1 MPLGGTNSNDSRFG
15 NNNMMQHSEEIPM
28 NRIRTHNS
36 TNWNG
41 NPNGD
46 DSIYKHD
53 TRGKEEPMN
62 DAPQAGIAGRRKLA
76 KVNSRGEHHKD
87 KDTQLTGMGK
97 IYDKIVGFSVV
108 TRYMVYVVPVAG
120 IIAIPIALGATTAK
134 ETRVGGMRLLWFFLW
149 VELVWLSIWIAK
161 LFAQFL
167 PYLFVFLC
175 GVVSPGTRKYAL
187 ILRNVEIPLSLVG
200 WAVATNATFKVLS
213 ERGDNIPMGWYGIMQ
228 KILGAA
234 LIASIIYL
242 AEKMIIQLISISY
255 HQRSFDNRIADSKR
269 NIFLLGLLYDAS
281 RSLFPMY
288 CQEFED
294 EDYMIAT
301 SFEGAVGGKLKQSH
315 AHKKR
320 SGSATPMR
328 LLNGAMRVGDKVTS
342 AFGNIATEI
351 TGKQVFNPNSAHSI
365 VIEALEKKKS
375 SEALARRIW
384 MSFVVEGAEGLT
396 LEDIREVL
404 GPARRDEA
412 DEAFYSIDV
421 DGNADISL
429 DEMVLKIVDMSRERK
444 AIANSMHDI
453 GGAISVLDSVLASVA
468 FVIIVFIFVAFLNAN
483 FVTTLAT
490 AGTTLLSLSFVF
502 AVTCQEF
509 LGSCI
514 FLFIKH
520 PYDVGDRVDI
530 KGPEQ
535 EQLVVQ
541 QISLLYT
548 VFKRID
554 YMKMVQV
561 PNIVL
566 NTMWIENVTRSS
578 AMKEQFEL
586 SISFDTSL
594 EDVELLRAEMEAFVQ
609 HPDNSRDYQP
619 DIIMECSGV
628 GTMDK
633 MVLKTEIRHKSNW
646 SNETVRA
653 SRRSKFFC
661 ALVLALR
668 KIPIYGPGGG
678 GDALGDPANPTYS
691 VTVTD
696 EMAAAAREKAAKD
709 KEAQRLVATK
719 KDEVIDAG
727 DVEKSGVLAT
737 GAEHAAMGAMTN
749 RKAGDD
755 EGRDNSSGSTLGGDE
770 NHLERKRSHDIE
782 RLRSDLVK
790 RQSTRGKRRAEM
802 PSLNTA
808 GLSGRASMD
817 VDSPVGKRQAH
828 DVMSPATAARIDE
841 EAEVGGWETSYGQP
855 AANPAPAYA
864 SSQHQPVTQQASNS
878 NPYSNAAPQIQ
889 GGSSLP
895 QQGQQSGPGQS
906 LTGGAYNNFPTSNT
920 GFGAPAGQQSLAPP
934 RKDMG
939 GGGRI

>member
-1 MPLGGTNSNDSRFG
+1 MPLRQVISPEPRQGFVPLGDPNSHDSRFG
-15 NNNMMQHSEEIPM
+15 NSNNTNNNNNTTMQHSEEIPM

-41 NPNGD
+41 NPNGE

-53 TRGKEEPMN
+53 TRGKEEPIN
-62 DAPQAGIAGRRKLA
+62 DSPQGGVAGRRKLV
-76 KVNSRGEHHKD
+76 KVNSRGEHYKE
-87 KDTQLTGMGK
+87 KDTQLTAMGRF
-97 IYDKIVGFSVV
+97 YDKIVGFSVV
-108 TRYMVYVVPVAG
+108 TRYMVYVVPVAA
-120 IIAIPIALGATTAK
+120 ILAIPIALGATTAK
-134 ETRVGGMRLLWFFLW
+134 ETRVAGMRLLWFFLW
-149 VELVWLSIWIAK
+149 IELVWLSIWIAK

-167 PYLFVFLC
+167 PYMFVFLC

-213 ERGDNIPMGWYGIMQ
+213 ERSDNIPQGWYGIMQ

-234 LIASIIYL
+234 LIASLIYL

-255 HQRSFDNRIADSKR
+255 HQRSFDARIAESKR
-269 NIFLLGLLYDAS
+269 NIFLLGLLYEAS

-288 CQEFED
+288 CQEFEE
-294 EDYMIAT
+294 EDYTIAT
-301 SFEGAVGGKLKQSH
+301 SFEGRVGAKSKKAGH
-315 AHKKR
+315 EHKKR

-328 LLNGAMRVGDKVTS
+328 LLNGVVRVGDKVTS

-384 MSFVVEGAEGLT
+384 QSFVVEGAEGLT
-396 LEDIREVL
+396 LDDIREVL

-429 DEMVLKIVDMSRERK
+429 DEMIMKIVDMSRERK
-444 AIANSMHDI
+444 AIAKSMHDI
-453 GGAISVLDSVLASVA
+453 GGAISVLDSVLAAVA
-468 FVIIVFIFVAFLNAN
+468 FVIVVFIFVAFLNAS

-566 NTMWIENVTRSS
+566 NTMWIENVTRST

-609 HPDNSRDYQP
+609 HPDNCRDYQP
-619 DIIMECSGV
+619 DVVMECSGV

-646 SNETVRA
+646 SNETLRA

-678 GDALGDPANPTYS
+678 GQDLGGPANPTYS

-696 EMAAAAREKAAKD
+696 EMAAAARAKADEEKEK
-709 KEAQRLVATK
+709 KRLK
-719 KDEVIDAG
+719 I
-727 DVEKSGVLAT
+727 
-737 GAEHAAMGAMTN
+737 
-749 RKAGDD
+749 
-755 EGRDNSSGSTLGGDE
+755 
-770 NHLERKRSHDIE
+770 
-782 RLRSDLVK
+782 
-790 RQSTRGKRRAEM
+790 
-802 PSLNTA
+802 
-808 GLSGRASMD
+808 GRAH
-817 VDSPVGKRQAH
+817 V
-828 DVMSPATAARIDE
+828 
-841 EAEVGGWETSYGQP
+841 
-855 AANPAPAYA
+855 
-864 SSQHQPVTQQASNS
+864 
-878 NPYSNAAPQIQ
+878 
-889 GGSSLP
+889 
-895 QQGQQSGPGQS
+895 
-906 LTGGAYNNFPTSNT
+906 
-920 GFGAPAGQQSLAPP
+920 
-934 RKDMG
+934 
-939 GGGRI
+939 

>member
-1 MPLGGTNSNDSRFG
+1 MTKV
-15 NNNMMQHSEEIPM
+15 
-28 NRIRTHNS
+28 RTHNS

-41 NPNGD
+41 NPNGE

-53 TRGKEEPMN
+53 TRGKEEPIN
-62 DAPQAGIAGRRKLA
+62 DAPQGGVAGRRKLV
-76 KVNSRGEHHKD
+76 KVNSRGEHQKD
-87 KDTQLTGMGK
+87 KDTSLTAMGRF
-97 IYDKIVGFSVV
+97 YDKVVSFSVV
-108 TRYMVYVVPVAG
+108 TRYMVYVVPVAA
-120 IIAIPIALGATTAK
+120 IIAIPIALGATTAT
-134 ETRVGGMRLLWFFLW
+134 ETKVGGMRLLWFFLW
-149 VELVWLSIWIAK
+149 IELVWLSIWIAK

-167 PYLFVFLC
+167 PYMFVFLC

-213 ERGDNIPMGWYGIMQ
+213 DRSDNTRMPWYNVMQ

-234 LIASIIYL
+234 LIASLIYL
-242 AEKMIIQLISISY
+242 AEKMIIQIISISY
-255 HQRSFDNRIADSKR
+255 HQRSFDGRIAESKR
-269 NIFLLGLLYDAS
+269 NIFLLGLLYEAS

-288 CQEFED
+288 CQEFEE
-294 EDYMIAT
+294 EDYLIAT
-301 SFEGAVGGKLKQSH
+301 SFEGRVGTKSKQGH

-320 SGSATPMR
+320 SGTATPMR
-328 LLNGAMRVGDKVTS
+328 LLNGAIRVGDKVTS

-384 MSFVVEGAEGLT
+384 MSFVVEGSEGLT

-429 DEMVLKIVDMSRERK
+429 DEMIMKIVDMSRERK
-444 AIANSMHDI
+444 AIAKSMHDI
-453 GGAISVLDSVLASVA
+453 GGAISVLDSVLATVA

-578 AMKEQFEL
+578 AMKEQFEI

-609 HPDNSRDYQP
+609 HPDNCRDYQP
-619 DIIMECSGV
+619 DVIMECAGV

-646 SNETVRA
+646 SNESVRA

-668 KIPIYGPGGG
+668 KVPIYGPGGG
-678 GDALGDPANPTYS
+678 GNPLGDPTNPSYS

-696 EMAAAAREKAAKD
+696 EMAAAARATAD
-709 KEAQRLVATK
+709 KEKEEKRLVPTP
-719 KDEVIDAG
+719 KDYNVTDAG

-737 GAEHAAMGAMTN
+737 GAEHAAMGSMTN
-749 RKAGDD
+749 RKAADD
-755 EGRDNSSGSTLGGDE
+755 EGRDNSSGSTLGDD
-770 NHLERKRSHDIE
+770 NALERQRSNDIE
-782 RLRSDLVK
+782 RLRTDLVK
-790 RQSTRGKRRAEM
+790 RQSTRGRRRADM
-802 PSLNTA
+802 SSLTTSGLTA
-808 GLSGRASMD
+808 ESGGSIGQQII
-817 VDSPVGKRQAH
+817 SPTGKRTNH
-828 DVMSPATAARIDE
+828 DVMSPGAAARIDE
-841 EAEVGGWETSYGQP
+841 EAELGGWETSYGQP
-855 AANPAPAYA
+855 AANPAPAYG
-864 SSQHQPVTQQASNS
+864 SSQPLAQQAG
-878 NPYSNAAPQIQ
+878 NPYSNAAPQVQ
-889 GGSSLP
+889 GGSAIP
-895 QQGQQSGPGQS
+895 QQGQQSGQGQS

-920 GFGAPAGQQSLAPP
+920 GFGGPSQQSGVPP
-934 RKDMG
+934 RKEMG
-939 GGGRI
+939 GGGR